1 MSADIAKLRELL
13 AEAPPA
19 PWTITQGTPSMSGS
33 KWTIRR
39 KGAPGIQASGYT
51 YGHGCHMENLIVA
64 AVNALSELL
73 DELERL
79 RTEKAAASRKE
90 DA

>member
-19 PWTITQGTPSMSGS
+19 PWTVTQGTPSMSGS

-39 KGAPGIQASGYT
+39 EDVPGIRVSGHT
-51 YGHGCHMENLIVA
+51 YGHGCHVENLIVA
-64 AVNALSELL
+64 AVNALPELL
-73 DELERL
+73 DEVERL
-79 RTEKAAASRKE
+79 RAEKAAASRKE